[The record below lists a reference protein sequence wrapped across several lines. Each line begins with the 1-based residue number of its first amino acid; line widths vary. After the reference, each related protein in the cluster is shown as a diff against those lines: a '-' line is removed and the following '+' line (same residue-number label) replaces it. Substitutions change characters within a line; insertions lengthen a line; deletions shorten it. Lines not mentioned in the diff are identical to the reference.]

1 MKLFIDDERQPK
13 DVTWVQ
19 YESVGG
25 IEGFEVIRDAETFV
39 DFMQKVKAGNLPK
52 VVSFDHDLQLE
63 YGSEDEV
70 PECIVDFADYHEIS
84 NRWEVTGKT
93 MLEFMIDRLL
103 DLFDAAEIDADD
115 IEGIQVY
122 FHTQNP
128 IGRKNMEALWN
139 GFVTW
144 LDN

>member
-19 YESVGG
+19 YESVD
-25 IEGFEVIRDAETFV
+25 GFEVIRKAETFV
-39 DFMQKVKAGNLPK
+39 DFMQMVKAGNLPK
-52 VVSFDHDLQLE
+52 VVSFDHDLQLG
-63 YGSEDEV
+63 YTSEAEV
-70 PECIVDFADYHEIS
+70 PECIIDYADHHEIS

-103 DLFDAAEIDADD
+103 DLVDAGEIDAED
-115 IEGIQVY
+115 IKQIQVF

-128 IGRKNMEALWN
+128 VGRKNMEALWN
-139 GFVTW
+139 GFITW

>member
-19 YESVGG
+19 YPEDC
-25 IEGFEVIRDAETFV
+25 EFEVIRDAETFV

-63 YGSEDEV
+63 YGSEAEV
-70 PECIVDFADYHEIS
+70 PECIVDFADYHEVS

-115 IEGIQVY
+115 IEAIQVY

-128 IGRKNMEALWN
+128 VGRKNMEALWN
-139 GFVTW
+139 GFITW
-144 LDN
+144 LNN

>member
-1 MKLFIDDERQPK
+1 MKLFIDDERLPK
-13 DVTWVQ
+13 EVTWVQ
-19 YESVGG
+19 YPADTQ
-25 IEGFEVIRDAETFV
+25 FEVIRDAETFV

-63 YGSEDEV
+63 YASEAEV
-70 PECIVDFADYHEIS
+70 PECIVDYADHHEIS

-93 MLEFMIDRLL
+93 MLEYLIDKLL
-103 DLFDAAEIDADD
+103 TMYDAGEIDAED
-115 IEGIQVY
+115 IKQIQVF

-128 IGRKNMEALWN
+128 VGRKNMEALWN
-139 GFVTW
+139 GFITW